1 MHSCTHH
8 RFAASYLSVSPL
20 PPLFRPSL
28 ASQKRVGFFVS
39 DRSTQTE
46 ESDILEVKRI
56 THVIE
61 TLIQV
66 WGILPCCYCS
76 SSPWLPQACS
86 WPSAHKGI
94 QDHVELLFLISDFQL
109 RIQCVKKSLFPP
121 SKSYDLSGA
130 RYMYLEGPKS
140 FFSTPNKAPFDD
152 LLTGALIKAFRVPG

>member
-121 SKSYDLSGA
+121 KQELWFIWC
-130 RYMYLEGPKS
+130 KVH
-140 FFSTPNKAPFDD
+140 
-152 LLTGALIKAFRVPG
+152 VPGRSKVFFFHSKQGTFWWFINRCLN